1 MTDNP
6 FHPETLSDRQFAD
19 FAAVISAKLGIKMPS
34 SKKTMLHGRLQR
46 RARALGLDGAAA
58 YHHHFFANP
67 ETQGE
72 ELQHL
77 LNLATTNKTDFFRE
91 PAHFDYLVKTA
102 LPEWRRANRGPRFN
116 VWSAGCSTGEEPY
129 SIAMALAAEAEREF
143 FDFSILA
150 SDVSTKVL
158 QHAMDAIYA
167 EEHTTPIPPEARR
180 KYLLRSRDRSSRKVR
195 CAPEIRA
202 RVRFG
207 ILNFL
212 SPAYGIEEPLDV
224 IFFRNVM
231 IYFERET
238 QQEVV
243 AKMCRHLR
251 SGGHLFI
258 GHSETLN
265 GLSLPL
271 KPVGAATYRRL

>member
-1 MTDNP
+1 MTSP
-6 FHPETLSDRQFAD
+6 FQPGTLSDRQFAD
-19 FAAVISAKLGIKMPS
+19 FAAVISTRLGIKMPA

-46 RARALGLDGAAA
+46 RARALGLDGPAA
-58 YHHHFFANP
+58 YHHQFFANP

-91 PAHFDYLVKTA
+91 PAHFDFLVKTA
-102 LPEWRRANRGPRFN
+102 LPEWRRSRRGQSFN

-158 QHAMDAIYA
+158 QHAMDAIYPV
-167 EEHTTPIPPEARR
+167 EHAAPIPPEARH
-180 KYLLRSRDRSSRKVR
+180 KYMLRSRDPSARKLR

-202 RVRFG
+202 HVRFG

-238 QQEVV
+238 QQQVV
-243 AKMCRHLR
+243 GKMCRHLR
-251 SGGHLFI
+251 SGGHLLI

-265 GLSLPL
+265 GLALPL
-271 KPVGAATYRRL
+271 KAVGAATYRRL